1 MAENVFEAV
10 KQSVSTREAAAF
22 YGIEVKRNGMA
33 CCPFHDDKNPSMKVD
48 QRFHCFGCG
57 EDGDVIDFTAKLFD
71 LSPKEAA
78 EKLAQDFGLIYDSQA
93 PPRRRYVRQ
102 KNEAQKFR
110 EDRQRCYRVLSDYY
124 YLLKKWEADRSPRT
138 PEEEPHPRFVEAI
151 QKKTYVEYLLD
162 LFLYESEEEQK
173 AWIAEH
179 TAEITHLERR
189 LKIMAENKPTNRE
202 RLREITDGIEQGIKE
217 LFESEKYMRYLS
229 VMSRFHRYS
238 VNNTM
243 LIYMQKPDATLV
255 AGYNKW
261 KDQFE
266 RHVKKGEHGIT
277 IIAPTPY
284 KKKIEE
290 QKLDPDTKAPILDKD
305 GKIVTEE
312 KEIEIPMFRPVKVFD
327 VSQTDGKPLPE
338 LASSLSG
345 NVPNYEAF
353 MEALRRSAPVPITF
367 EAMAA
372 DTDGYFSADH
382 QKIAIRQG
390 MSEVQTVSATV
401 HEIAHS
407 KLHNQ
412 KKIQIA
418 NDEQYQ
424 EIELFEKPGLFSNGR
439 IARDDLPEGVYCYD
453 LRGSDDDPGD
463 PVSVEEKVMVNH
475 AASVLLTEPLE
486 LPETGYLMLTE
497 EEGLNF
503 TGGFS
508 TLAQFLQEQRKDRH
522 TEEVEAESISYAVCK
537 YFGIETGEN
546 SFGYIASW
554 SQGKEL
560 KELRASLETI
570 NKTSGTLISD
580 IERHYKEI
588 CKERGIDPNA
598 KAEPETA
605 PIEQA
610 ADAVKVSDR
619 QPTGTLTY
627 YAAECME
634 FPNLGEYH
642 DNLSLEEAIRIYQVI
657 PAERMNGIKGIGFEL
672 KDGSDYE
679 GPFPI
684 LTGQTIDLDTIQAI
698 DYYRDNPLVQKA
710 VKELAAAMPEMEV
723 LGADANQ
730 QEALFLIDD
739 ATYLHIQL
747 CDSGWDYTMYDKET
761 MKELDG
767 GQLDM
772 PELSRMK
779 AVFQICDDNDLDST
793 SLRHAPL
800 SMIETLQ
807 EAAYQQMQAE
817 ASQMTASAQ
826 LPEAQERALDEYPMP
841 DEQVSTPDMQEY
853 GYTYDGMIPVTR
865 ERALE
870 LDAAGLTVYVLHE
883 DNTESMVFDPQ
894 EIMDHGGLFG
904 VDREEWEKSP
914 QFHEKVME
922 RQEHQQERE
931 QAFLSQNRDCFAI
944 YQVSRD
950 DPQNVR
956 FMNLDWLKSHDIS
969 IDRSNYDLIYTAPLR
984 ESGTVPE
991 QLEKLYE
998 QFNLQKPADFHSPSM
1013 SVSDIVA
1020 IKQDGKVSCHYCD
1033 SVGFTQ
1039 IPGFLPEN
1047 PLKNAEMAVEDDYG
1061 MIDGII
1067 NNGAKEPTVAELE
1080 QQARSGQ
1087 PISLMD
1093 LAAAAHREEREKKK
1107 SVMEQLKSQPKAE
1120 HKKIAPKKS
1129 AEREI

>member
-10 KQSVSTREAAAF
+10 KQSVSTREAAEF
-22 YGIEVKRNGMA
+22 YGIKVSRTGMA
-33 CCPFHDDKNPSMKVD
+33 CCPFHDDKNPSMKLNEEY
-48 QRFHCFGCG
+48 FYCFGCG
-57 EDGDVIDFTAKLFD
+57 ATGDVIDFTAKLFD

-102 KNEAQKFR
+102 KTEAQQFR
-110 EDRQRCYRVLSDYY
+110 EDRQRCYRILSDYY
-124 YLLKKWEADRSPRT
+124 YLLKKWESDHSPRT

-424 EIELFEKPGLFSNGR
+424 EIELFDKPGLFSNGR
-439 IARDDLPEGVYCYD
+439 IVRDNLPEGVYCYD
-453 LRGSDDDPGD
+453 LRGSDYDPGE
-463 PVSVEEKVMVNH
+463 PVCVEERVVVNH
-475 AASVLLTEPLE
+475 AGSVLLTEPLE
-486 LPETGYLMLTE
+486 LAENGRLMLTE

-503 TGGFS
+503 VGGFS
-508 TLAQFLQEQRKDRH
+508 TLTQFLQEQRKDRH

-598 KAEPETA
+598 KKEPEMA
-605 PIEQA
+605 VL
-610 ADAVKVSDR
+610 DA
-619 QPTGTLTY
+619 
-627 YAAECME
+627 E
-634 FPNLGEYH
+634 
-642 DNLSLEEAIRIYQVI
+642 
-657 PAERMNGIKGIGFEL
+657 
-672 KDGSDYE
+672 
-679 GPFPI
+679 
-684 LTGQTIDLDTIQAI
+684 
-698 DYYRDNPLVQKA
+698 
-710 VKELAAAMPEMEV
+710 
-723 LGADANQ
+723 ANQ

-739 ATYLHIQL
+739 ATYLHIQP
-747 CDSGWDYTMYDKET
+747 CDSGWDYTLYDAAS

-779 AVFQICDDNDLDST
+779 AVLQICDDNDLGRDSVKY
-793 SLRHAPL
+793 APL

-817 ASQMTASAQ
+817 ASQMAASSQ
-826 LPEAQERALDEYPMP
+826 LPEAQEQALDEYPTP
-841 DEQVSTPDMQEY
+841 DELVSTPDMQKY
-853 GYTYDGMIPVTR
+853 GYSYDGMLPVTR

-931 QAFLSQNRDCFAI
+931 QAFLSQNRNCFAI

-956 FMNLDWLKSHDIS
+956 FMNLDWLESHDVS
-969 IDRSNYDLIYTAPLR
+969 VDRSNYDLIYTAPLS

-991 QLEKLYE
+991 QLEKLYQ
-998 QFNLQKPADFHSPSM
+998 QFNLEKPVDFHSSSM

-1093 LAAAAHREEREKKK
+1093 LADAVHREEREKKK
-1107 SVMEQLKSQPKAE
+1107 SVVDQLKSQPKAE
-1120 HKKIAPKKS
+1120 HKKTAPKKS

>member
-10 KQSVSTREAAAF
+10 KQSVSTREAAEF

-57 EDGDVIDFTAKLFD
+57 EDGDVIDFTAKLFN

-102 KNEAQKFR
+102 KTEAQKFR

-151 QKKTYVEYLLD
+151 QKKAYVEYLLD

-412 KKIQIA
+412 KKIQIT

-424 EIELFEKPGLFSNGR
+424 EIELFDKLGLFSNGR
-439 IARDDLPEGVYCYD
+439 IARDNLPEDVYCYD
-453 LRGSDDDPGD
+453 LRGSDYDPGD
-463 PVSVEEKVMVNH
+463 PVCVEERVVVNH
-475 AASVLLTEPLE
+475 AGSVLLTEPLE
-486 LPETGYLMLTE
+486 LTEDGRLMLTE
-497 EEGLNF
+497 EKGLNF

-508 TLAQFLQEQRKDRH
+508 TLSQFLQKQRKDRH

-588 CKERGIDPNA
+588 CKERGIDPHA
-598 KAEPETA
+598 KVEPEPA
-605 PIEQA
+605 PIEQPEDA
-610 ADAVKVSDR
+610 AKVSDR
-619 QPTGTLTY
+619 QQTGDLTY
-627 YAAECME
+627 YVAECME

-642 DNLSLEEAIRIYQVI
+642 DNLSLEEAIRIYQEI

-684 LTGQTIDLDTIQAI
+684 LTGHTIDLDTIQAI
-698 DYYRDNPLVQKA
+698 DYYRDNPLVQEA

-739 ATYLHIQL
+739 ATYLHIQS
-747 CDSGWDYTMYDKET
+747 CDSGWDYTLYDAAS

-772 PELSRMK
+772 PEISRMK
-779 AVFQICDDNDLDST
+779 AVLQICDDNDLGRDSVKY
-793 SLRHAPL
+793 APL

-817 ASQMTASAQ
+817 VRQRTSSSQ
-826 LPEAQERALDEYPMP
+826 LPEAQEQALDEYPMP

-853 GYTYDGMIPVTR
+853 GYSYDGMLPVTR

-931 QAFLSQNRDCFAI
+931 QAFLAQNRDCFAI

-984 ESGTVPE
+984 EFGTVPE

-1087 PISLMD
+1087 SISLMD

>member
-1 MAENVFEAV
+1 
-10 KQSVSTREAAAF
+10 
-22 YGIEVKRNGMA
+22 MA

-102 KNEAQKFR
+102 KTEAQKFR

-424 EIELFEKPGLFSNGR
+424 EIELFDKPGLFSNGR
-439 IARDDLPEGVYCYD
+439 IVRDNLPEGVYCYD
-453 LRGSDDDPGD
+453 LRGSDYDPGE
-463 PVSVEEKVMVNH
+463 PVCVEEQVVVNH
-475 AASVLLTEPLE
+475 AGSVLLTEPLE
-486 LPETGYLMLTE
+486 LAENGRLMLTE

-503 TGGFS
+503 VGGFS
-508 TLAQFLQEQRKDRH
+508 TLAQFLQEQKKDRH

-598 KAEPETA
+598 KKEPEMA
-605 PIEQA
+605 VL
-610 ADAVKVSDR
+610 DA
-619 QPTGTLTY
+619 
-627 YAAECME
+627 E
-634 FPNLGEYH
+634 
-642 DNLSLEEAIRIYQVI
+642 
-657 PAERMNGIKGIGFEL
+657 
-672 KDGSDYE
+672 
-679 GPFPI
+679 
-684 LTGQTIDLDTIQAI
+684 
-698 DYYRDNPLVQKA
+698 
-710 VKELAAAMPEMEV
+710 
-723 LGADANQ
+723 ANQ

-739 ATYLHIQL
+739 ATYLHIQP
-747 CDSGWDYTMYDKET
+747 CDSGWDYTLYDAAS

-772 PELSRMK
+772 PELSCMK
-779 AVFQICDDNDLDST
+779 AVLQICDDNDLDST
-793 SLRHAPL
+793 SLRRAPL
-800 SMIETLQ
+800 SMVETLQ
-807 EAAYQQMQAE
+807 EAAYEQMQAE
-817 ASQMTASAQ
+817 ASQVTASAQ
-826 LPEAQERALDEYPMP
+826 LPEAQEQALDEYPMP

-853 GYTYDGMIPVTR
+853 GYSYDGMFPVTR

-1087 PISLMD
+1087 SISLMD

-1120 HKKIAPKKS
+1120 HKKTAPKKS

>member
-10 KQSVSTREAAAF
+10 KQSVSTREAAEF
-22 YGIEVKRNGMA
+22 YGIKVSRTGMA

-57 EDGDVIDFTAKLFD
+57 ADGDVIDFTAKLFN

-102 KNEAQKFR
+102 KTEAQKFR

-124 YLLKKWEADRSPRT
+124 YLLKKWEADNSPRT
-138 PEEEPHPRFVEAI
+138 PEEEPHPCFVEAI

-162 LFLYESEEEQK
+162 LFLYESEEEQRV
-173 AWIAEH
+173 WVAEH

-353 MEALRRSAPVPITF
+353 MEALRRSAPLPITF

-969 IDRSNYDLIYTAPLR
+969 IDRSNYDLIYTAPLS

-991 QLEKLYE
+991 QLEKLYQ
-998 QFNLQKPADFHSPSM
+998 QFNLEKPVDYHSPSM

-1033 SVGFTQ
+1033 SGGFTQ
-1039 IPGFLPEN
+1039 ISGFLPEN

-1067 NNGAKEPTVAELE
+1067 NNGAKEPMVAELE

-1087 PISLMD
+1087 PISLME
-1093 LAAAAHREEREKKK
+1093 LAAATHREEWEKKK
-1107 SVMEQLKSQPKAE
+1107 SVVDQLKSQPKAE
-1120 HKKIAPKKS
+1120 HKKTALKKS
-1129 AEREI
+1129 VEREI

>member
-1 MAENVFEAV
+1 MTENVFEAV
-10 KQSVSTREAAAF
+10 KQSVSTREAAEF
-22 YGIEVKRNGMA
+22 YGIKVSRTGMA

-345 NVPNYEAF
+345 NVPNYEVF

-424 EIELFEKPGLFSNGR
+424 EIELFDKPGLFSNGR
-439 IARDDLPEGVYCYD
+439 IVRDNLPEGVYCYD
-453 LRGSDDDPGD
+453 LRGSDYDPGE
-463 PVSVEEKVMVNH
+463 PVCVEEQVVVNH
-475 AASVLLTEPLE
+475 AGSVLLTEPLE
-486 LPETGYLMLTE
+486 LAENGRLMLTE

-503 TGGFS
+503 VGGFS
-508 TLAQFLQEQRKDRH
+508 TLAQFLQEQKKDRH

-598 KAEPETA
+598 KKEPEMA
-605 PIEQA
+605 VL
-610 ADAVKVSDR
+610 DA
-619 QPTGTLTY
+619 
-627 YAAECME
+627 E
-634 FPNLGEYH
+634 
-642 DNLSLEEAIRIYQVI
+642 
-657 PAERMNGIKGIGFEL
+657 
-672 KDGSDYE
+672 
-679 GPFPI
+679 
-684 LTGQTIDLDTIQAI
+684 
-698 DYYRDNPLVQKA
+698 
-710 VKELAAAMPEMEV
+710 
-723 LGADANQ
+723 ANQ

-739 ATYLHIQL
+739 ATYLHIQP
-747 CDSGWDYTMYDKET
+747 CDSGWDYTLYDAAS

-772 PELSRMK
+772 PELSCMK
-779 AVFQICDDNDLDST
+779 AVLQICDDNDLDST
-793 SLRHAPL
+793 SLRRAPL
-800 SMIETLQ
+800 SMVETLQ
-807 EAAYQQMQAE
+807 EAAYEQMQAE
-817 ASQMTASAQ
+817 ASQVTASAQ
-826 LPEAQERALDEYPMP
+826 LPEAQEQALDEYPMP

-853 GYTYDGMIPVTR
+853 GYSYDGMFPVTR

-904 VDREEWEKSP
+904 VDHEEWEKSP

-991 QLEKLYE
+991 QLEKLYQ
-998 QFNLQKPADFHSPSM
+998 QFNLEKPVDFHSPSM

-1020 IKQDGKVSCHYCD
+1020 IRQDGKVSCHYCD

-1047 PLKNAEMAVEDDYG
+1047 PLKNAEMALEDDYG

-1120 HKKIAPKKS
+1120 HKKTAPKKS

>member
-10 KQSVSTREAAAF
+10 KQSVSTREAAEF

-102 KNEAQKFR
+102 KTEAQKFR

-124 YLLKKWEADRSPRT
+124 YLLKKWEIDHSPRT

-412 KKIQIA
+412 KKIQIT

-424 EIELFEKPGLFSNGR
+424 EIELFDKLGLFSNGR
-439 IARDDLPEGVYCYD
+439 IARDNLPEGVYCYD
-453 LRGSDDDPGD
+453 LRGSDYDPGD
-463 PVSVEEKVMVNH
+463 PVCVEERVVVNH
-475 AASVLLTEPLE
+475 AGSVLLTEPLE
-486 LPETGYLMLTE
+486 LTEDGRLMLTE
-497 EEGLNF
+497 EKGLNF

-508 TLAQFLQEQRKDRH
+508 TLSQFLQKQRKDRH

-554 SQGKEL
+554 SKGKEL

-570 NKTSGTLISD
+570 NKTSDTLISD

-588 CKERGIDPNA
+588 CKERGIDPHA
-598 KAEPETA
+598 KVEPEPA
-605 PIEQA
+605 PIEQPEDA
-610 ADAVKVSDR
+610 AKVSDG
-619 QPTGTLTY
+619 QQTGNLTY
-627 YAAECME
+627 YVAECME

-642 DNLSLEEAIRIYQVI
+642 DNLSLEEAVRIYQEI

-730 QEALFLIDD
+730 QEALFLIDN
-739 ATYLHIQL
+739 ATYLHIQS
-747 CDSGWDYTMYDKET
+747 CDSGWDYTLYDAAS

-772 PELSRMK
+772 PEISRMK
-779 AVFQICDDNDLDST
+779 AVLQICDDNDLGRDSVKY
-793 SLRHAPL
+793 APL

-817 ASQMTASAQ
+817 ASQMTASSQ
-826 LPEAQERALDEYPMP
+826 LPEAQEQALDEYPTP
-841 DEQVSTPDMQEY
+841 DEQVSTPDMQKY
-853 GYTYDGMIPVTR
+853 GYSYDGMLPVTR

-991 QLEKLYE
+991 QLEKLYQ
-998 QFNLQKPADFHSPSM
+998 QFNLEKPVDFHSPSM

-1120 HKKIAPKKS
+1120 HKKTAPKKS